1 MLNVNRSLFNFK
13 VEILVFNNKVYFVF
27 SNVFIVFKREV
38 YVYIVSFF
46 LLNGGFLY
54 EVVFLL
60 LEGIEFRIIF

>member
-1 MLNVNRSLFNFK
+1 MLNVNRSLFNFR